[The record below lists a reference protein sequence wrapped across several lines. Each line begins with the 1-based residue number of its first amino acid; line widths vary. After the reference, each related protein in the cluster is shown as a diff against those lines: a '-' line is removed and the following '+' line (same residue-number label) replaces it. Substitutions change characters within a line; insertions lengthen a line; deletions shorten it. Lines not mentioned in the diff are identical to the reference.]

1 MQTTRLAP
9 WLSAASLAASLAAS
23 PLALADPVDDRRL
36 LAAPQDAANWL
47 SYGRDYTNQ
56 RFSPLATIDRSN
68 VRQLAPRWLYQT
80 GIPASFQATPLVV
93 DGIMYLALPYNHVVA
108 IDAVTGQEL
117 WRYEHKRVTDK
128 MCCGPANRG
137 VAVAYGKVFMGTVD
151 ARLIALDAK
160 TGKPEW
166 DVPLATDGGPT
177 EAVDQLDSQ
186 DGLRR
191 QAPTGT
197 TGVGA
202 NMAPLVVDGK
212 VVIGITGVGYGL
224 HLEGT
229 TPNAPVGAVVGF
241 AGSYGRPGF
250 YAAFD
255 AKTGQR
261 VWQFDTIAATGWEG
275 ELRIAISELLPF
287 ARVIDL
293 VREFDE
299 LGAQTELRLTRE
311 NFGGMWDALID
322 GRADLT
328 IGAPD
333 MPVQGNLYCR
343 ELGHAAFGFCVAPSH
358 PLAQAAE
365 PIPAH
370 ELRKHRI
377 IVLADSSRTLTPRSA
392 SIQEGQTRLT
402 VSSLDDKINMQCAGL
417 GIGFL
422 PLQHVQK
429 PLADGRLLLKAVEDA
444 RDPVPLY
451 YAWQTKE
458 PGQAMAWFLQR
469 LRDFDWH
476 LL

>member
-1 MQTTRLAP
+1 MIRLSLDALLVLDAIDRRGSFAAAAEALFRVP
-9 WLSAASLAASLAAS
+9 SAITYSVQKLEQDLGVMLFDRSGHKAKLTSAGRLLLQEGRTLLDSAA
-23 PLALADPVDDRRL
+23 
-36 LAAPQDAANWL
+36 
-47 SYGRDYTNQ
+47 
-56 RFSPLATIDRSN
+56 
-68 VRQLAPRWLYQT
+68 
-80 GIPASFQATPLVV
+80 
-93 DGIMYLALPYNHVVA
+93 M
-108 IDAVTGQEL
+108 
-117 WRYEHKRVTDK
+117 
-128 MCCGPANRG
+128 
-137 VAVAYGKVFMGTVD
+137 
-151 ARLIALDAK
+151 
-160 TGKPEW
+160 
-166 DVPLATDGGPT
+166 
-177 EAVDQLDSQ
+177 
-186 DGLRR
+186 
-191 QAPTGT
+191 
-197 TGVGA
+197 
-202 NMAPLVVDGK
+202 
-212 VVIGITGVGYGL
+212 
-224 HLEGT
+224 LE
-229 TPNAPVGAVVGF
+229 
-241 AGSYGRPGF
+241 
-250 YAAFD
+250 
-255 AKTGQR
+255 QR
-261 VWQFDTIAATGWEG
+261 VKTHATGWEG